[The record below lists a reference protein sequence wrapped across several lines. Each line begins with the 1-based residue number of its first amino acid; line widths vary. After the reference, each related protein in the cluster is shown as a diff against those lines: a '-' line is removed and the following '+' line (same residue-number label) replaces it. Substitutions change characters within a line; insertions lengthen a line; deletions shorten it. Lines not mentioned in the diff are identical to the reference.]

1 MGKVRA
7 MLGHPSWP
15 WIKRVGGGLFLLV
28 VVGLLVRYARNV
40 DWLRVKE
47 SVLALPHPVLL
58 QALGFA
64 VVSHAVYSLM
74 DVVGWHYTGHHM
86 RRYQVML
93 VSFISYAFN
102 LNLGSLVGGIG
113 LRYRLYTNHDVR
125 YGNITRI
132 VTLALIT
139 NWIGYI
145 LLAGLVFTIAPLEL
159 PPHFKVD
166 SEELRMIGVA
176 LLSVAVLYLV
186 LCGWS
191 KQRSWE
197 IRGHDVDLPTLR
209 MALAQFAIS
218 GTHWMTM
225 AAVPWTL
232 LGGAIDYPTVLSVLL
247 IAAMAGVMLH
257 IPAGLGVTEAVF
269 IALLSHRIPEH
280 QLLGAL
286 LAYRAIFYLTPLVVG
301 ALLYAKV
308 EMHTRKE
315 VAAS

>member
-1 MGKVRA
+1 MMGKLRA
-7 MLGHPSWP
+7 LLRHPSWP

-58 QALGFA
+58 QALCFA

-166 SEELRMIGVA
+166 SEEPVSYTHLT
-176 LLSVAVLYLV
+176 
-186 LCGWS
+186 
-191 KQRSWE
+191 
-197 IRGHDVDLPTLR
+197 LPTN
-209 MALAQFAIS
+209 
-218 GTHWMTM
+218 
-225 AAVPWTL
+225 
-232 LGGAIDYPTVLSVLL
+232 
-247 IAAMAGVMLH
+247 
-257 IPAGLGVTEAVF
+257 
-269 IALLSHRIPEH
+269 
-280 QLLGAL
+280 
-286 LAYRAIFYLTPLVVG
+286 
-301 ALLYAKV
+301 
-308 EMHTRKE
+308 
-315 VAAS
+315 